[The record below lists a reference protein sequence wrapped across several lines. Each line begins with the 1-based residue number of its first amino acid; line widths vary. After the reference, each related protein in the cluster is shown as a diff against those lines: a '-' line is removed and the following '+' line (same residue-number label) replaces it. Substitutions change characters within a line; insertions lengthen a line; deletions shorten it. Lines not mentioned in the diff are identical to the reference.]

1 MSRSPIEGKNVLLE
15 KATPLTSEDKNM
27 FAYFGTDAKILP
39 PYRILNPQ
47 RIAIGDRTAIREWCH
62 INAFIDLSFLMDYIE
77 PSFRESFTRDQ
88 YLYDPWITIDRE
100 VQIGRFAFMSCTKSL
115 VIERN
120 VVISERVF
128 IGDNNHTFSHPG
140 VPIVQQPNGAG
151 DPVVLGC
158 GSWIGVGAAILAGTR
173 LGRNCVVGANSVCR
187 GDDFPSHSVIGPE
200 AARVLYRRNT
210 PDGD

>member
-1 MSRSPIEGKNVLLE
+1 
-15 KATPLTSEDKNM
+15 
-27 FAYFGTDAKILP
+27 
-39 PYRILNPQ
+39 
-47 RIAIGDRTAIREWCH
+47 
-62 INAFIDLSFLMDYIE
+62 
-77 PSFRESFTRDQ
+77 
-88 YLYDPWITIDRE
+88 
-100 VQIGRFAFMSCTKSL
+100 
-115 VIERN
+115 
-120 VVISERVF
+120 
-128 IGDNNHTFSHPG
+128 